1 MRLAANEGWYSG
13 DYFFSPLPCFS
24 FFFKKKMKNSKGQNV
39 KRE

>member
-24 FFFKKKMKNSKGQNV
+24 FFFLKMKNSKGQNV